1 VLLDPLGDGGE
12 LRARLAVQVL
22 RVLLLPRL
30 GLGGERRL
38 ERKGLERDRTD
49 VVLLRD
55 AHDLVLDEI
64 VLLQLSL
71 EVLERRVLAHEGIV
85 RRLLVVLPQ
94 VVVLGHGVHVLV
106 DLSLHALERAREQQ
120 YHAHYVLVLRDDVE
134 DVLAAGVVV
143 VVLPQADLLRAAEHG
158 SNYRVDCR
166 LDLAELRVHL
176 GALGG
181 HLDAHLEERLV
192 DEEEG
197 RERARRDAAL
207 ERLEREARA
216 VLQRL
221 VRGRR

>member
-1 VLLDPLGDGGE
+1 MLLDPLGDGGE

-38 ERKGLERDRTD
+38 ERKGLEHDRTD

-71 EVLERRVLAHEGIV
+71 EVLERRVFAHEGIV

-106 DLSLHALERAREQQ
+106 DLSLH
-120 YHAHYVLVLRDDVE
+120 
-134 DVLAAGVVV
+134 
-143 VVLPQADLLRAAEHG
+143 RAAPNG
-158 SNYRVDCR
+158 LNGVPAKRC
-166 LDLAELRVHL
+166 
-176 GALGG
+176 
-181 HLDAHLEERLV
+181 
-192 DEEEG
+192 
-197 RERARRDAAL
+197 
-207 ERLEREARA
+207 
-216 VLQRL
+216 
-221 VRGRR
+221 GRRGEH